1 MREQSVHIAE
11 EQLSA
16 VLMRR
21 CPQPGCNTPI
31 LKEDTSRSC
40 NKMRC
45 TVCEKDMC
53 YCCRKDVTME
63 GYRHFN
69 MQSDGTGKGEESAKC
84 PLWEDTMERHKRDI
98 EGAKWA
104 MGDVAPATTVAES
117 QDEARRRRQ
126 FERQAVDPYALYEL
140 EHILDE
146 PNDEPDVFEHN
157 RHRHDAIMEAR
168 SREARENEEAI
179 DEQER
184 REEAV
189 RVELLTLRE
198 SRLQALGFS
207 PAAPAMATRE
217 APRQRYMHGTFAS
230 SARRHAHAATVA
242 SGSLRP
248 QALGPRPAMQAS
260 APRRTELPLPD
271 PSRVTASSPPRISAS
286 VSTSTTLHPP
296 RAPVSLPPKPAVL
309 SVPRSPALHPPRA
322 PVSLPPRPPERP
334 VAMALITQLLPSGPA
349 PSRAPKPTPPHTV
362 PSKPQGRPAL
372 ATPMASGAALT
383 PAPTPLPP
391 STMPAEPASTNSR
404 PVGSPSRRRHRPS
417 SGLIRAANRAPARPG
432 PGHGPSP
439 TQ

>member
-53 YCCRKDVTME
+53 YCCRKDVTAE

-69 MQSDGTGKGEESAKC
+69 MQSDEAGKGEESAKC

-98 EGAKWA
+98 EGAKGA

-146 PNDEPDVFEHN
+146 HDEEPDVFEHN

-179 DEQER
+179 NEQER
-184 REEAV
+184 REVAV

-207 PAAPAMATRE
+207 PAAPTMATRE
-217 APRQRYMHGTFAS
+217 APRQRYMLGTIVS
-230 SARRHAHAATVA
+230 TARRHAHAATVA
-242 SGSLRP
+242 SGSSRP
-248 QALGPRPAMQAS
+248 PALGSRPALRAS
-260 APRRTELPLPD
+260 VPRRTESPLPD
-271 PSRVTASSPPRISAS
+271 PSRVTASSPPRLSAL
-286 VSTSTTLHPP
+286 VLTSRP
-296 RAPVSLPPKPAVL
+296 
-309 SVPRSPALHPPRA
+309 LHPPRA

-334 VAMALITQLLPSGPA
+334 VAIALTAQLIPSGPKH
-349 PSRAPKPTPPHTV
+349 SRAPKPNPPQTV

-372 ATPMASGAALT
+372 AAPMASGAALT
-383 PAPTPLPP
+383 PAPTLLPP
-391 STMPAEPASTNSR
+391 SAMPAEPSSTNLS
-404 PVGSPSRRRHRPS
+404 PVGGPSRRRHRPS
-417 SGLIRAANRAPARPG
+417 SGLIRAANRVPARPR
-432 PGHGPSP
+432 PGHGTSP